1 MLENQLSRR
10 VIVVNIIDISFT
22 LLSFLTEVIGESR
35 ELDHPQVLSEDA
47 FTDAGVVT
55 EAPTL
60 HIDFKVSY
68 DSPSLSPKKLKQ
80 WQFPLDF
87 VASSFSLVYCK
98 IHAHP
103 FWHQP

>member
-10 VIVVNIIDISFT
+10 VIVVKIIDISFT

-68 DSPSLSPKKLKQ
+68 DSLSLSPKKLKQ
-80 WQFPLDF
+80 WQFLLGFLESIFFF
-87 VASSFSLVYCK
+87 VHYK